1 MKTCANI
8 VPMTPNRPMK
18 WRLGV
23 LALLALCLAGNLF
36 AAGPAADFSAA
47 NKLYARG
54 KFAEAAAAYEKMLQA
69 DGQSPALWFNCGNA
83 EFKAGHLGRAI
94 AAYRQAGLLTPR
106 DAELRANLA
115 FVRNQVQEAALRESR
130 WQNWLGSLTLNE
142 GTLLA
147 AVFFWCWF
155 GLLTA
160 RQVQPAL
167 APKLRNATRLAMAL
181 ALASGAVLAWQTAN
195 HFKSSVAVV
204 TAAEATARS
213 GPFDD
218 AQCAFTMHDGAEMRV
233 LDRHDE
239 WVQAANGA
247 GKIGWFNRKQVEV
260 LPGA

>member
-8 VPMTPNRPMK
+8 GPIIPIRPMN
-18 WRLGV
+18 WRFGV
-23 LALLALCLAGNLF
+23 LAWLTLCLAGNLF
-36 AAGPAADFSAA
+36 AADTPADFSAA
-47 NKLYARG
+47 NELYARG
-54 KFAEAAAAYEKMLQA
+54 KFADAAVAYEKMLQA

-94 AAYRQAGLLTPR
+94 AAYRQAELLTPR

-115 FVRNQVQEAALRESR
+115 FVRNQVQGAALRDSR
-130 WQNWLGSLTLNE
+130 WRNWLGALTLDE
-142 GTLLA
+142 GALLA
-147 AVFFWCWF
+147 AVFFWCWL

-160 RQVQPAL
+160 RQIQPAL
-167 APKLRNATRLAMAL
+167 APRLRNATRLALVL
-181 ALASGAVLAWQTAN
+181 ALGSGAVLALQSAN
-195 HFKSSVAVV
+195 HFTSSVAVV

-218 AQCAFTMHDGAEMRV
+218 AQSAFTVHDGAEMRV

-239 WVQAANGA
+239 WVQASDGA
-247 GKIGWFNRKQVEV
+247 GKIGWLSKKQVTV